1 MKYKNLFFVV
11 LLACSF
17 PFYTRAQGV
26 IKGFEFG
33 EIINI
38 SQAYSHV
45 SSLSFDMQINYADSA
60 RQDSIVEQI
69 PASYKI
75 QNGMYWAMLDSTE
88 MIQANGYNV
97 SVLHMDSVIIISNP
111 QSPSNMMQL
120 PIMDS
125 LFRAQN
131 VDSMNVTQIND
142 STRSLRLY
150 FNPGSRYSAYI
161 FNYDLNTYLL
171 YSITYFIKTPAYD
184 DGSGSGVSMVQVL
197 FSNYSTQPVDNSYF
211 QQNKFIYNQ
220 GGKFITVPPYTNFQL
235 MVNVSK

>member
-1 MKYKNLFFVV
+1 MNKKLFLVSAICIAF
-11 LLACSF
+11 SF
-17 PFYTRAQGV
+17 GSEAQPL
-26 IKGFEFG
+26 IKGFEFA
-33 EIINI
+33 EIVNI
-38 SQAYSHV
+38 SQAYSQA

-60 RQDSIVEQI
+60 TQDSIIEQI

-75 QNGMYWAMLDSTE
+75 QNGMYWAMVDSTE
-88 MIQANGYNV
+88 MIQATGYNV
-97 SVLHMDSVIIISNP
+97 SVLHRDSVIIVSNP
-111 QSPSNMMQL
+111 QKSTGMMQL

-150 FNPGSRYSAYI
+150 FNPSSYYSGYI
-161 FNYDLNTYLL
+161 FNYDLNTYLIH
-171 YSITYFIKTPAYD
+171 SITYFIKTPAYD

-197 FSNYSTQPVDNSYF
+197 FSNYSTKPIDDSYF
-211 QQNKFIYNQ
+211 QQSKFIYNQ
-220 GGKFITVPPYTNFQL
+220 GGKFITVPPYTKFQL